1 MKTID
6 HLRKQEE
13 RIIAKHPYLLDVD
26 FKPVS
31 QSGLTVAELTRFMDD
46 AWKHTY
52 QGRERFI
59 YDEPYLQWAFGW
71 KGFDSDLSLLAY
83 KGERLVAGGFFTPR
97 TVSYGQRRIAT
108 GIASGLSVLPSEK
121 GNGLGQMHFVQ
132 LQKAAY
138 SRYTLVFCWLH
149 KSLNLRHSNYKIQT
163 RADRDLEDY
172 GDHTF
177 KARIFDADRAVSN
190 SDLSFHE
197 KTFIRLLARPPR
209 RQKATVEIIDAGN
222 LEECL
227 DFANTHARQ
236 HDGRVFDPE
245 EFARYAAF
253 EHGGFRSLGLIV
265 RAGGKAGGRIRTLA
279 VGYPIS
285 TEFKRRDKL
294 FFLDY
299 FITQG
304 GNDLPCLEGIIR
316 EHFDVHTILSLYPAH
331 GIRNLFLPTRNVLA
345 LKAVEFRESLR
356 PCRPMI
362 VDHK

>member
-1 MKTID
+1 MKTLD

-26 FKPVS
+26 FRPVS

-83 KGERLVAGGFFTPR
+83 KGERLVGGVFFTPR
-97 TVSYGQRRIAT
+97 SVSYGQRVIAT

-121 GNGLGQMHFVQ
+121 GNGLGKSIYVNVMKRAF
-132 LQKAAY
+132 
-138 SRYTLVFCWLH
+138 SRIPIIFLWFH

-163 RADRDLEDY
+163 RADRDLVDY

-177 KARIFDADRAVSN
+177 KARVLDADRAVSN
-190 SDLSFHE
+190 SDLYFHE
-197 KTFIRLLARPPR
+197 RAFIRLLARPPR

-227 DFANTHARQ
+227 DFANTYARQ

-253 EHGGFRSLGLIV
+253 THGEFRSLGLIT
-265 RAGGKAGGRIRTLA
+265 RTGGRIRTLA

-285 TEFKRRDKL
+285 TEFKRRDKV

-299 FITQG
+299 FITGG
-304 GNDLPCLEGIIR
+304 GNDLTCLEGIIR